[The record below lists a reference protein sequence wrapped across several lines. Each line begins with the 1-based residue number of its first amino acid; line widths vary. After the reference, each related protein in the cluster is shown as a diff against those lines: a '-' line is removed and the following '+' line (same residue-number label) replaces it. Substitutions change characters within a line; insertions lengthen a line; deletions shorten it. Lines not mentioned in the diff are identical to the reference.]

1 MTTNELV
8 RHLVRFGVD
17 NSVPSLIDS
26 SPYLKALAE
35 RFGEREAR
43 DVTAKELHEFHSS
56 VEPELAAAVTCGL
69 DRKSQRWEAIYSS
82 RARELLG
89 CLPWESDRAVGA
101 LVELFDRRHL
111 RELRVLEVGCGNG
124 VNAVFMASR
133 GCSVTAI
140 DISSTALEL
149 ARERQRAA
157 GVQIDF
163 IEGDVLELDTRLRP
177 FDLVF
182 DRGLFHHLQVFQFE
196 DYKELVADRVAT
208 GGLLHLICHHVSTR
222 PTLILDATYGSI
234 GKLLG
239 FLAGPLVETG
249 CGFAEEEIREIF
261 SDRFEIESMELI
273 DDDHHRPF
281 RFVSA
286 VMRLTG

>member
-8 RHLVRFGVD
+8 RRLVQFGEA
-17 NSVPSLIDS
+17 NAVPSLVDARA
-26 SPYLKALAE
+26 YLEALAA
-35 RFGEREAR
+35 RFGDREAR
-43 DVTAKELHEFHSS
+43 TVSAKELHEFHGS
-56 VEPELAAAVTCGL
+56 VDPELAAAVTGGL
-69 DRKSQRWEAIYSS
+69 ERKSQRWDAIYSS

-111 RELRVLEVGCGNG
+111 PPLRVLELGCGNG

-133 GCSVTAI
+133 GCSVTAV
-140 DISSTALEL
+140 DVSSAALDL
-149 ARERQRAA
+149 AREKERAA
-157 GVQIDF
+157 GVRIEF
-163 IEGDVLELDTRLRP
+163 IESDVLELDPSLRP

-196 DYKELVADRVAT
+196 DYKELVAGRLAA

-222 PTLILDATYGSI
+222 PTVTLDAMYGSI

-249 CGFAEEEIREIF
+249 CGFAEGELRAIF
-261 SDRFEIESMELI
+261 SERFEIDSIELI